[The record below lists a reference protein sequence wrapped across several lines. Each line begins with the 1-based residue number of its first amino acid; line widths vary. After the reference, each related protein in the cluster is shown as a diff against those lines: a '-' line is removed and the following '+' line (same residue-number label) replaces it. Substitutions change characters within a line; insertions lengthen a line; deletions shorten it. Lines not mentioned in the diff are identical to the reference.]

1 MIPSR
6 EYQLLIVHIRTQ
18 VHSMTADIKNILGL
32 FQSHMLS
39 QQSTPRGLGT
49 GWQQE
54 PVTLEDALGFR
65 IPIPLELVNSWEV
78 NNANTESIMLS

>member
-1 MIPSR
+1 
-6 EYQLLIVHIRTQ
+6 
-18 VHSMTADIKNILGL
+18 MTVDIKNLLGL
-32 FQSHMLS
+32 FRSHMSL

-49 GWQQE
+49 AWQQE

-78 NNANTESIMLS
+78 RITNIKPFT